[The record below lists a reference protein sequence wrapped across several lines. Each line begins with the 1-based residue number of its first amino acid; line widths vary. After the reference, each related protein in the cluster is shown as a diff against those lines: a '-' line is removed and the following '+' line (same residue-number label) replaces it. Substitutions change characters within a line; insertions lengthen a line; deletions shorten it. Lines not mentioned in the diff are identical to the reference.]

1 MQTYGILYQET
12 FTLVAKINSITILS
26 SLEAN
31 LDWSLQLFDI
41 KNTFLHGTLEKGVY
55 MDLSTSFEDNLNDG
69 KVCKLRKSSYGLN
82 NLLEHDLIGS
92 LSQFLNFGIVKAK
105 GLHFL
110 H

>member
-1 MQTYGILYQET
+1 
-12 FTLVAKINSITILS
+12 
-26 SLEAN
+26 
-31 LDWSLQLFDI
+31 
-41 KNTFLHGTLEKGVY
+41 